1 MQERLTLSPAQF
13 SIWAAQQLSP
23 ELPMKIGLYADLT
36 GPFDAELL
44 CRVAGR
50 TLREIEALQV
60 RLGEED
66 GIPWQA
72 VDHSRIEPVLRMDF
86 GAEAD
91 PEDAALRWMWDD
103 LFAPLDLTRDALAR
117 LALLRLGPERAYFYV
132 RSHHIALDGY
142 GGQIVLRQ
150 AAEAYTALSR
160 GEEPRFELGSLTEL
174 LAGEHAY
181 AGSERHARDRDHWVG
196 RFEELPEV
204 RSLSGRSAPPSAG
217 FHRQSGTVTGDLPE
231 AARRLGTNVPG
242 LVLAAAAAYTGRMT
256 GTDDVSL
263 GLPVTARTTPAAR
276 RTPAMTSNVLP
287 LRVGL
292 EPSMS
297 VAELVR
303 RVTRD
308 AGQLLRR
315 QRYRYEEL
323 RRELQLTHDPRP
335 LYGPVVNIL
344 RMDRKVSLPDARVDL
359 KVLSLGPTQDL
370 SINVYDGF
378 EDELR
383 IDFDGN
389 TGLYEPEDLARLRD
403 GFLGCL
409 EALAGADPETPI
421 ARIGFGAEA
430 PPLDGGPA
438 APPVS
443 FARLVEEQAGNRP
456 HAIAARYGEQTL
468 TYAELEAA
476 ADGLARFL
484 LEKGAGP
491 GQFVA
496 LALPRS
502 LALVVSVVAVGKT
515 GAAHVPLDPA
525 YPADRLRYML
535 DDCRPA
541 LHLTSSQHLDGLP
554 EADWHCYEDHQ
565 DHESTGTPVRHD
577 PHPDEAAY
585 LIYTSG
591 STGRPKG
598 VVVPHRGLASLAL
611 SQAGFWEV
619 TGDSRVLLLSSPGFD
634 ASSLELLMAFWSGA
648 SLVIAPPGVQAGEQ
662 LHALLSEVTHAL
674 VIPSALATV
683 DPEGLPELHGLT
695 VGGEAVSEEL
705 VAGWAGGRR
714 LTNGY
719 GPTETTIAA
728 TFGTLP
734 HGRGTPIGGPVRGT
748 RAYVLDGA
756 LRPVPD
762 GVPGE
767 LYLAGAGLARGYLDR
782 PGMTAERFVACPFE
796 PGARMYRT
804 GDLASRRPDG
814 VLDYVGRADAQ
825 VKIRG
830 FRIEPG
836 EIETVLAR
844 HPQVSGA
851 VVAVRED
858 GGHKRLV
865 AYVTGSGPDPAELRR
880 HAAAVLPDHMVPA
893 AVVLMDAY
901 PRTPSGKLDLKALPS
916 PEFATTAGRA
926 PRTPHEE
933 ILAGIFAELL
943 ALPEVG
949 ADDDFFALGGDSLIG
964 TRLVSRARTT
974 LGVDL
979 TVPDLFENPTVAGLA
994 AVAARRG
1001 GSERPPLERREH
1013 PELAPVSYAQRR
1025 LWFLDRLEGPSAT
1038 YNMPICLRLSGQVDV
1053 TAMENALRA
1062 VVARH
1067 EALRTVFVEVDEEP
1081 CQRVLDEEPSLTVSD
1096 IAEADLVAVLTE
1108 EASRGFDLAR
1118 EIPIRAHLY
1127 RISPDEHVLLLVIHH
1142 ITGDGWSMAPLAHDV
1157 ITAYTGSPLAP
1168 LPVQYRDYAAWQRDL
1183 FGDEND
1189 PESLASRQADH
1200 WKKTLAGLPD
1210 QLPLPLD
1217 HERPPIASYQGRAH
1231 TFTLDRRLHENLQK
1245 LARASQASLFMV
1257 LQTALSA
1264 LLTRLGAGNDIP
1276 LGSPIAGRTDE
1287 KLDGMVGVFVNTLV
1301 LRADTSGDPSF
1312 QELLA
1317 RVRDTDL
1324 AAYAHQDLPFERI
1337 VELLNPARSL
1347 SRHPLFQVMLT
1358 LQNNPPA
1365 RVELDGLTIGRQ
1377 DIDPGVAKFDLEFQ
1391 FEPTDEGG
1399 LAGRIDYAT
1408 DLFTDATAER
1418 LAAWLRLMLEAA
1430 SDDPSRTIES
1440 FDLPGASE
1448 VRDKVR
1454 RRVAE
1459 AADPRLVAYVV
1470 PAPGAVID
1478 PAELLSF
1485 VRQHLPESM
1494 VPAALTVLN
1503 SLPLT
1508 SNGKVDVKS
1517 LPKPDPSAL
1526 AKTAYRPPRDERERV
1541 LAGIF
1546 AELLGTERIGID
1558 DDFFLFGGN
1567 SLLAMRVVTKARA
1580 ALGTELPVRALF
1592 ETPTVAG
1599 LSALLE
1605 DTAASRPALLPVP
1618 RPAQIPLSYAQQR
1631 LWFLNKFEG
1640 PSATYNM
1647 PIALRLTGELD
1658 RDAFQRALGD
1668 VVERHETLRTIFPD
1682 SGGVPRQQILDTAA
1696 ARPRVQYAEATAAT
1710 LPALL
1715 AQAAGHGFD
1724 ISVEPPLRAHLFRLA
1739 PDQHIAL
1746 LVMHHIANDGW
1757 SLAPLARDVITAYV
1771 ARAEGGEPGW
1781 QALPVQY
1788 ADYTLWQQELFGSE
1802 DDPGSLLSRQIAF
1815 WRETLAGLPDELAL
1829 PADRPRPDEASF
1841 RGGTLRFTLDAAVQA
1856 RISALARETRSSEF
1870 MVVQAAYATLLSRL
1884 SGATDIPIGSPIAGR
1899 TDAALD
1905 DLIGMFANMLVLR
1918 TDTSGDPTFRK
1929 LVGRVRE
1936 GGLAAYA
1943 HQDLPFERLV
1953 EVLNPPRHL
1962 GRHPLFQNGLAFQN
1976 NPEAKLEL
1984 PGFTAEVEPL
1994 HATVARFDLLV
2005 ALTERFTPSGA
2016 PAGFDG
2022 ELEYALDLYDPATAR
2037 EFVARFERLL
2047 KGLLAAPDAPISTA
2061 PLLDDAERRTIL
2073 ETWGGGTAEP
2083 FEAAEA
2089 FEHTTIP
2096 AVFHAQAVRAP
2107 HAVAVTYEDERLTYA
2122 ELEARANR
2130 LAHLLIERGAG
2141 PEKFVA
2147 VALPRSTELIIA
2159 LLGVLKTGA
2168 AYVPI
2173 DPDYPADR
2181 IDYMLADSEPVLAVD
2196 AAVLAAASD
2205 RPSTPPEVR
2214 IDPGNPAYVIYTSG
2228 STGRPKGVVVPH
2240 ENVIRLL
2247 KTTDPWFSFGPND
2260 VWTLFHS
2267 TAFDF
2272 SVWELWGSL
2281 LYGGR
2286 LVVVPYATSR
2296 SPEDF
2301 LELLFHERVTVLNQ
2315 TPSAFY
2321 QLMAVDDGRDLALR
2335 YVVFGGEALE
2345 LGRLRDWYAAR
2356 QDAVLVNM
2364 YGITETTVHVS
2375 YIALDEAYCLTAP
2388 GSIIGTGLPDLR
2400 VYVLDERLQPVPP
2413 GVVGELYIAGPGL
2426 ARGYLNRPGLSA
2438 ERFVADPHGTPGSRM
2453 YRSGDLARWQ
2463 SDGAL
2468 EYLGRADFQVKIRG
2482 FRIELGEIEAALAEH
2497 PRLSGVAVVARDQRL
2512 VAYVVPGPGEAID
2525 TADLRRY
2532 LGQRLPVH
2540 MVPAVFHELDVLPLT
2555 VNGKLDRDA
2564 LPEPAAPVGTDGR
2577 KPLNEAEETFAA
2589 LFAEVLGLPRV
2600 GVDDGFF
2607 DLGGD
2612 SIIAIQLVSR
2622 ARQSG
2627 LLITPREVFQ
2637 LQTVA
2642 ELAEAARPAGEGDQV
2657 ETEPPGTGTGP
2668 LPTTPIMA
2676 WLRELGGVSDGF
2688 QQSVLLRVPPGLG
2701 VERTTQALQA
2711 VLDHHDMLRLRLED
2725 GRPFVQPVGDVSAEG
2740 LVRRAEGIDAATIT
2754 AEAKAAAARL
2764 NPETGPLA
2772 QLVWFDAGP
2781 DDQGRLLV
2789 MLHHLVVDGVS
2800 WRILLPD
2807 LVSAWASD
2815 APLAPVPTSFR
2826 RWAQKLTAEA
2836 TDPRR
2841 AEELDTWLDLVEG
2854 PNPKLG
2860 RRGLDPAVDTA
2871 ATARHLSGSLP
2882 PEITEPLLTTV
2893 PAAFHGQIN
2902 DVLLTG
2908 LALAVAHW
2916 RRQRGGRGTGVL
2928 LDLEGHGREEIVP
2941 GVDLSRTVGWFTTLY
2956 PVRLDPGTAD
2966 WQEAVSG
2973 GPAAGLAL
2981 KAVKEQLRRIPD
2993 NGIGYGLL
3001 RHLNR
3006 EAAEELGDL
3015 PRPQLAFNYLGRF
3028 ASSADDWS
3036 PAPEELP
3043 AGEDPRMPMAHVLEI
3058 TAVTHDR
3065 PDGPCLSFTWT
3076 WPDALLSEADVRA
3089 LSEALEAALAGLVAH
3104 ARTEDAGGFTSSDL
3118 LVELDQQEIDALQT
3132 AWRKR

>member
-1 MQERLTLSPAQF
+1 MQDRFALSPAQF

-23 ELPMKIGLYADLT
+23 DLPMKIGLYADLT
-36 GPFDAELL
+36 GPFDEELL

-60 RLGEED
+60 RLTQED
-66 GIPWQA
+66 GIPWQST
-72 VDHSRIEPVLRMDF
+72 DHSRVGPVMRMDLG
-86 GAEAD
+86 GAAD
-91 PEDAALRWMWDD
+91 PEDAALRWMWED
-103 LFAPLDLTRDALAR
+103 LLAPIDLTRDPLAR

-142 GGQIVLRQ
+142 GGQLILRQ
-150 AAEAYTALSR
+150 ATEAYTALSR
-160 GEEPRFELGSLTEL
+160 GEEPRFDLGSLAEL

-181 AGSERHARDRDHWVG
+181 TGSERHARDRDYWVE
-196 RFEELPEV
+196 RFAELPEV

-217 FHRQSGTVTGDLPE
+217 FHRQSGTLAGHLPE

-256 GTDDVSL
+256 GADDVSL

-292 EPSMS
+292 DPSMS

-303 RVTRD
+303 LVTRD

-344 RMDRKVSLPDARVDL
+344 RMDRKLSLPDARLDL

-389 TGLYEPEDLARLRD
+389 THLYAPEDLAVLRD
-403 GFLGCL
+403 GFLRCL
-409 EALAGADPETPI
+409 EALAEADPGTPV
-421 ARIGFGAEA
+421 ARIGFGTE
-430 PPLDGGPA
+430 PPALDGGPA
-438 APPVS
+438 VPPVS
-443 FARLVEEQAGNRP
+443 LARLVEEQARRRP
-456 HAIAARYGEQTL
+456 HAVAARLGEESL
-468 TYAELEAA
+468 TYGELEAA
-476 ADGLARFL
+476 ANRLARFL

-491 GQFVA
+491 GRFVA

-541 LHLTSSQHLDGLP
+541 LHLTASEHLDGLP
-554 EADWHCYEDHQ
+554 AADWQRYEDAAAY
-565 DHESTGTPVRHD
+565 DGAPVRHD

-585 LIYTSG
+585 VIYTSG

-619 TGDSRVLLLSSPGFD
+619 QEDSRVLLLSSPGFD
-634 ASSLELLMAFWSGA
+634 ASVLELVMALWSGA
-648 SLVIAPPGVQAGEQ
+648 ALVIAPPGVQAGER
-662 LHALLSEVTHAL
+662 LHALLSEVTHSI

-683 DPEGLPELHGLT
+683 DPEGLPRLHGLT

-705 VAGWAGGRR
+705 AAAWSEGRR

-719 GPTETTIAA
+719 GPTETTVAA
-728 TFGTLP
+728 TFGPLP

-748 RAYVLDGA
+748 RAYVLDSA
-756 LRPVPD
+756 LRRVPD

-804 GDLASRRPDG
+804 GDLVSRRPDG
-814 VLDYVGRADAQ
+814 VLDYIGRADAQ
-825 VKIRG
+825 VKVRG

-836 EIETVLAR
+836 EIEAVLAR
-844 HPQVSGA
+844 HPRVTGA

-865 AYVTGSGPDPAELRR
+865 AYVIGSDPDPAELRR
-880 HAAAVLPDHMVPA
+880 HAAAVLPDYMVPA
-893 AVVLMDAY
+893 AVVTMDAY
-901 PRTPSGKLDLKALPS
+901 PRTPGGKLDLKALPA
-916 PEFATTAGRA
+916 PEFTASSGRA
-926 PRTPHEE
+926 PRTPQEE

-949 ADDDFFALGGDSLIG
+949 VDDDFFALGGDSLIG
-964 TRLVSRARTT
+964 TRLVSRARTA

-979 TVPDLFENPTVAGLA
+979 AVPDLFENPTVAGLA
-994 AVAARRG
+994 AVAARRD
-1001 GSERPPLERREH
+1001 GSERPPLERRDH
-1013 PELAPVSYAQRR
+1013 PGLSPVSYAQRR

-1038 YNMPICLRLSGQVDV
+1038 YNMPICLRLSGKVDAM
-1053 TAMENALRA
+1053 AMEDALRA
-1062 VVARH
+1062 AAARH
-1067 EALRTVFVEVDEEP
+1067 EALRTVFVQVDEEP
-1081 CQRVLDEEPSLTVSD
+1081 CQRVLDDAPVLTVTD
-1096 IAEADLVAVLTE
+1096 VAEADLVTVLTE
-1108 EASRGFDLAR
+1108 EASRGFDLTR
-1118 EIPIRAHLY
+1118 DLPIRAHLY

-1142 ITGDGWSMAPLAHDV
+1142 IAGDGWSMAPLAHDV
-1157 ITAYTGSPLAP
+1157 IAAYTGSSLSP
-1168 LPVQYRDYAAWQRDL
+1168 LPVRYRDYAVWQREL

-1189 PESLASRQADH
+1189 PESLISRQADY
-1200 WKKTLAGLPD
+1200 WQKTLAGLPD

-1217 HERPPIASYQGRAH
+1217 HERPPVASYRGRPY
-1231 TFTLDRRLHENLQK
+1231 TFTLDPRLHQDLQR
-1245 LARASQASLFMV
+1245 LARSSQASLFMV
-1257 LQTALSA
+1257 LQAALST

-1301 LRADTSGDPSF
+1301 LRTDTSGDPSF

-1324 AAYAHQDLPFERI
+1324 AAYAHQDLPFERL

-1365 RVELDGLTIGRQ
+1365 RVELDGLVVARQ

-1391 FEPTDEGG
+1391 FEPTEEGG

-1408 DLFTDATAER
+1408 DLFTEATARR
-1418 LAAWLRLMLEAA
+1418 LAEWLRLVLEAVSA
-1430 SDDPSRTIES
+1430 DPSRTLES
-1440 FDLPGASE
+1440 LGLPGASE
-1448 VRDKVR
+1448 VRDRVR

-1459 AADPRLVAYVV
+1459 ARDPRLVAYAV

-1478 PAELLSF
+1478 PVELLDF

-1494 VPAALTVLN
+1494 VPAALTVLE

-1508 SNGKVDVKS
+1508 PNGKVDTKS
-1517 LPKPDPSAL
+1517 LPKPDPSQL
-1526 AKTAYRPPRDERERV
+1526 ATTVYRAPRNERERI
-1541 LAGIF
+1541 LTEIF
-1546 AELLGTERIGID
+1546 AELLGAERIGID

-1567 SLLAMRVVTKARA
+1567 SLLAMRVTTKARA
-1580 ALGTELPVRALF
+1580 ALGVELPVRALF

-1605 DTAASRPALLPVP
+1605 DTAAVRPALLPAV

-1640 PSATYNM
+1640 PSATYNL

-1658 RDAFQRALGD
+1658 RDALQRALGD
-1668 VVERHETLRTIFPD
+1668 VVERHEALRTIYPD
-1682 SGGVPRQQILDTAA
+1682 SGGVPRQQILDAAA
-1696 ARPRVQYAEATAAT
+1696 ARPLIQHAEATAAT

-1739 PDQHIAL
+1739 PDRHIVL
-1746 LVMHHIANDGW
+1746 LVLHHVAGDGW
-1757 SLAPLARDVITAYV
+1757 SLAPLARDVVTAYA
-1771 ARAEGGEPGW
+1771 ARAGGGEPGW
-1781 QALPVQY
+1781 RVLPVQY

-1815 WRETLAGLPDELAL
+1815 WRDALAGLPEELAL

-1841 RGGTLRFTLDAAVQA
+1841 RGGTLRFTLDAAVQT
-1856 RISALARETRSSEF
+1856 RISELARETRASEF
-1870 MVVQAAYATLLSRL
+1870 MVVQAAYAVLLARL
-1884 SGATDIPIGSPIAGR
+1884 SGSTDIPIGSPIAGR

-1905 DLIGMFANMLVLR
+1905 DLIGMFVNMLVLR
-1918 TDTSGDPTFRK
+1918 TDTSGDPTFRR
-1929 LVGRVRE
+1929 LIGRVRE

-1953 EVLNPPRHL
+1953 EVVNPPRHL

-2022 ELEYALDLYDPATAR
+2022 ELEYALDLYDPATAQ
-2037 EFVARFERLL
+2037 EFATRFQRLL

-2073 ETWGGGTAEP
+2073 ETWGGTAEP
-2083 FEAAEA
+2083 VETFGR
-2089 FEHTTIP
+2089 TTIP
-2096 AVFHAQAVRAP
+2096 ELFHAQAVRAP
-2107 HAVAVTYEDERLTYA
+2107 HAVAVTYEDKHLTYA
-2122 ELEARANR
+2122 ELEACANQ

-2147 VALPRSTELIIA
+2147 VALPRSPALIVA

-2168 AYVPI
+2168 AYVPV

-2181 IDYMLADSEPVLAVD
+2181 IAYMLADSEPVMTVD
-2196 AAVLAAASD
+2196 AAVMAAAIN
-2205 RPSTPPEVR
+2205 RPTTSPEVR

-2228 STGRPKGVVVPH
+2228 STGRPKGVIVPH

-2247 KTTDPWFSFGPND
+2247 QATDPWFSFGPDD

-2301 LELLFHERVTVLNQ
+2301 LELLSRERVTVLNQ

-2356 QDAVLVNM
+2356 RDAVLVNM

-2375 YIALDEAYCLTAP
+2375 YIALDEEYCLTAP
-2388 GSIIGTGLPDLR
+2388 GSVIGTNIPDLR

-2413 GVVGELYIAGPGL
+2413 GVVGELYVAGAGL

-2438 ERFVADPHGTPGSRM
+2438 ERFVADPYGPSGSRM

-2463 SDGAL
+2463 HDGSL

-2497 PRLSGVAVVARDQRL
+2497 PRLSGVAVVAREQRL
-2512 VAYVVPGPGEAID
+2512 VAYVVPGAGESVD
-2525 TADLRRY
+2525 TADLRRF
-2532 LGQRLPVH
+2532 LGERLPVH

-2555 VNGKLDRDA
+2555 ANGKLDRNA
-2564 LPEPAAPVGTDGR
+2564 LPEPVAQVRDGGR
-2577 KPLNEAEETFAA
+2577 KPRNEAEETFAA
-2589 LFAEVLGLPRV
+2589 LFAEVLGLAQV

-2642 ELAEAARPAGEGDQV
+2642 ELAEVARPAGEGDLV
-2657 ETEPPGTGTGP
+2657 EAEPAGAGVGP
-2668 LPTTPIMA
+2668 VPITPIMA
-2676 WLRELGGVSDGF
+2676 WLRERGGISDGF
-2688 QQSVLLRVPPGLG
+2688 HQSVLLRVPPGLG
-2701 VERTTQALQA
+2701 TERLTHALQT
-2711 VLDHHDMLRLRLED
+2711 VLDHHDMLRLRVED
-2725 GRPFVQPVGDVSAEG
+2725 GQPVVQAVGDVSASG
-2740 LVRRAEGIDAATIT
+2740 LVHRVEGFDAESIMAEG
-2754 AEAKAAAARL
+2754 KAAAARL
-2764 NPETGPLA
+2764 NPETGSMA
-2772 QLVWFDAGP
+2772 RIVWFDAGA
-2781 DDQGRLLV
+2781 DEQGRLLV
-2789 MLHHLVVDGVS
+2789 VLHHLVVDGVS

-2836 TDPRR
+2836 ADPRR

-2854 PNPKLG
+2854 ANPKLG
-2860 RRGLDPAVDTA
+2860 SRALDPAVDTA
-2871 ATARHLSGSLP
+2871 ATARHLSTSLP
-2882 PEITEPLLTTV
+2882 PEVTEPLLTAV
-2893 PAAFHGQIN
+2893 PAAFHAQIN

-2908 LALAVAHW
+2908 LSLAVSHW
-2916 RRQRGGRGTGVL
+2916 RRRRGGRGTGVL

-2941 GVDLSRTVGWFTTLY
+2941 GVDLSRTVGWFTTIH
-2956 PVRLDPGTAD
+2956 PIRLDPGAVD
-2966 WQEAVSG
+2966 WQEVASG
-2973 GPAAGLAL
+2973 GPAAGQAL
-2981 KAVKEQLRRIPD
+2981 KAVKERLRRVPD

-3001 RHLNR
+3001 RHLNE

-3015 PRPQLAFNYLGRF
+3015 PRAQLAFNYLGRI

-3036 PAPEELP
+3036 PAPEEP
-3043 AGEDPRMPMAHVLEI
+3043 PSGEDPRMPMAHVLEI
-3058 TAVTHDR
+3058 NAVTRDH
-3065 PDGPCLSFTWT
+3065 PGGSVLSFTWS
-3076 WPDALLSEADVRA
+3076 WPDALLAEADVRDLA
-3089 LSEALEAALAGLVAH
+3089 EALGTALAGLVAH
-3104 ARTEDAGGFTSSDL
+3104 ARSEGAGGFTSSDL
-3118 LVELDQQEIDALQT
+3118 LVELDQQEIDALQA